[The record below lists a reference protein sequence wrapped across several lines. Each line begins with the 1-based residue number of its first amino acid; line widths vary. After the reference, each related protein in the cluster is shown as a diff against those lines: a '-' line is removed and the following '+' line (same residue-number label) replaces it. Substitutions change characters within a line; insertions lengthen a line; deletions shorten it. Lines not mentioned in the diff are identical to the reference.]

1 MRNDEIKNEINEIKK
16 WENEIKQRF
25 KMLKKWTYKMIFNN
39 LKQ

>member
-16 WENEIKQRF
+16 WENEIKRGF